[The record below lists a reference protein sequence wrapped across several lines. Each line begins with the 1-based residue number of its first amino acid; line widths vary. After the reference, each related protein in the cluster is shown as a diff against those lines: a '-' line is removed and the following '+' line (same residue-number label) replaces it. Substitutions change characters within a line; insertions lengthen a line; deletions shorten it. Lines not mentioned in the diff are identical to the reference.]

1 LSIEKENQTFNI
13 LAIDGGGIR
22 GIVPAHILNSIV
34 GKLNINLNDNFQML
48 AGTSTGSI
56 IVAGLACGVSIEN
69 IVNLYKSLGEKIF
82 VKNESYWP
90 KNIKPAFHSLYN
102 NTNLKKIL
110 KETFGDIKL
119 GDIKKPLLIPS
130 TDIGNGGV
138 HVFKSNYC
146 KHLTRDMDVLVCDAV
161 LASCSAPTRSD
172 KCW

>member
-1 LSIEKENQTFNI
+1 MSIEKENQTFNI

-82 VKNESYWP
+82 VS
-90 KNIKPAFHSLYN
+90 FHHQKFL
-102 NTNLKKIL
+102 
-110 KETFGDIKL
+110 
-119 GDIKKPLLIPS
+119 
-130 TDIGNGGV
+130 
-138 HVFKSNYC
+138 
-146 KHLTRDMDVLVCDAV
+146 
-161 LASCSAPTRSD
+161 
-172 KCW
+172 